1 MICVCTT
8 GHDINLAM
16 DQEGELLAL
25 SLRAWPSP
33 DTSKDELPMLIS
45 RINQQV
51 GSFRNVSES
60 KLEEQIQ
67 EGGAVETGLQSQDD
81 ASTSKESEAKS
92 RTAEIVAG
100 RQEIL
105 RKITF
110 VFL

>member
-1 MICVCTT
+1 
-8 GHDINLAM
+8 M
-16 DQEGELLAL
+16 DQERDLLAL

-51 GSFRNVSES
+51 GSFRNISES

-67 EGGAVETGLQSQDD
+67 EGSAVEIELQSQDNV
-81 ASTSKESEAKS
+81 SPSRESEAKS
-92 RTAEIVAG
+92 RTAEMVAAQ
-100 RQEIL
+100 QEIL
-105 RKITF
+105 NQITF